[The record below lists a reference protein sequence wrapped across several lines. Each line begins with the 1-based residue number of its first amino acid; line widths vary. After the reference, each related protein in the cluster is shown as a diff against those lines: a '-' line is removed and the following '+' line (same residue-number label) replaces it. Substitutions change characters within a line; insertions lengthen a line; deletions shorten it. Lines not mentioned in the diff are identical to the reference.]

1 MDGTVLLMTGIAKI
15 LRLVL
20 PLLPWEAQGGM
31 PANGAKGLRPQS
43 QIHTLLAT
51 GLRIE
56 GNLSFAGG
64 LRIEGEVVG
73 DVLAV
78 GDSNNTIMVSKSG
91 RITGAVRS
99 QFVILN
105 GQVCGSLHSTQS
117 VEVLENG
124 QIIGDIVDCKSVE
137 VHAGGIIAGSLTRTA
152 SPGIETKLSVCPD
165 AVR

>member
-1 MDGTVLLMTGIAKI
+1 MIGIAKI
-15 LRLVL
+15 LRMAL
-20 PLLPWEAQGGM
+20 PLLPWEAQGGL
-31 PANGAKGLRPQS
+31 PAPADGAKSPGPQS
-43 QIHTLLAT
+43 HIHTLLAA

-56 GNLSFAGG
+56 GNVSFVGG
-64 LRIEGEVVG
+64 LRIEGEVLG

-78 GDSNNTIMVSKSG
+78 GDSNNTIMICKSG
-91 RITGAVRS
+91 KVTGAVRS

-124 QIIGDIVDCKSVE
+124 RIIGDIVDCKSVE

-152 SPGIETKLSVCPD
+152 SPGIETKLRVCSES
-165 AVR
+165 AVSA